1 MSDLQTARLTITH
14 MNDTLT
20 EFREDMNIAENKIT
34 TLKSLVSLKDIL
46 LKQKENV
53 IEDMKRKESSIDI
66 ALEEPL
72 EEP

>member
-1 MSDLQTARLTITH
+1 
-14 MNDTLT
+14 
-20 EFREDMNIAENKIT
+20 
-34 TLKSLVSLKDIL
+34 VSLKDIL